1 MAASATCGNFRACEG
16 FPLPGGGGS
25 IGTYPRCRPLRDR
38 HVRRWTL
45 PGAGLAGTL
54 RKGNLQVEIPERA
67 DCAPSARWR
76 QQGTVHR
83 DRICGAAGRA
93 DQRLRPRRHCVRA
106 GAVAELLSA
115 ADWSRFT
122 VASAGCRSSAVL
134 LAGVYLAQDGR
145 LISRCG
151 RDEGSKGDR
160 DAARHTAYGDRR
172 RTYRRDRVPARPRAP
187 SWPWCW
193 VTPPVTGCWDHDRSA
208 TGLRRRAGRQ
218 HIAASRWPSA
228 RP

>member
-1 MAASATCGNFRACEG
+1 M
-16 FPLPGGGGS
+16 
-25 IGTYPRCRPLRDR
+25 
-38 HVRRWTL
+38 
-45 PGAGLAGTL
+45 
-54 RKGNLQVEIPERA
+54 EIPERA

-83 DRICGAAGRA
+83 DRVCGAAGRA
-93 DQRLRPRRHCVRA
+93 DQRLRPRRHCGRA

-193 VTPPVTGCWDHDRSA
+193 VTPPVTGSWDPWPKR
-208 TGLRRRAGRQ
+208 G
-218 HIAASRWPSA
+218 WPSTPREA
-228 RP
+228 AACGRLPLAAGPTVTSGPGMESEP